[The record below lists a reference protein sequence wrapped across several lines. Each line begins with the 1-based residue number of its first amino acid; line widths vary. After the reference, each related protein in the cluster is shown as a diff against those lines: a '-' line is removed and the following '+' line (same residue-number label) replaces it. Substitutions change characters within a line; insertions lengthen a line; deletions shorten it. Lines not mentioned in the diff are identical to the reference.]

1 MKEPLN
7 ISLDWK
13 QKMQFTA
20 TNDKSDYEVAI
31 DVPNIAEGG
40 ENKGTTPKLLFLQS
54 IAGCTGQII
63 VMFLRK
69 MKAEMPTKFKI
80 DIAGKLTSEH
90 PMYFENI
97 DIIYHVEGNTDVN
110 KLKKVIKMSE
120 QQYCGLTLMVS
131 KLANINTTVFFNDE
145 KIEIY

>member
-7 ISLDWK
+7 ISIDWK
-13 QKMQFTA
+13 EKMQFTA

-31 DVPNIAEGG
+31 DVPDIDEGG

-54 IAGCTGQII
+54 LAGCTGQIV

-80 DIAGKLTSEH
+80 DITGKLTSEQ
-90 PMYFENI
+90 
-97 DIIYHVEGNTDVN
+97 TR
-110 KLKKVIKMSE
+110 L
-120 QQYCGLTLMVS
+120 
-131 KLANINTTVFFNDE
+131 
-145 KIEIY
+145 